1 MFEKHA
7 EEIENYIES
16 KFPDIPVYVAQDI
29 SVFATNRA
37 IMISNDILK
46 EYIKEEQKRL
56 DRYYRRHK
64 NAIDKVFGESTNN
77 DSSN

>member
-7 EEIENYIES
+7 EEIAKYIET

-29 SVFATNRA
+29 SVFAANRA

-46 EYIKEEQKRL
+46 KYINEEQKRL
-56 DRYYRRHK
+56 DRYYRQHK
-64 NAIDKVFGESTNN
+64 NANTEISNN